1 VILPIGVYGCFVFGM
16 IVDGLDPEGG
26 YGSLIIIIGSILS
39 VLGGGLEVLR
49 DFKTTMKERREAVKA
64 LKAALNGEHVEYE
77 EDSEKDQFKFVQKE
91 CDRVFLAYDYD
102 GSEELGA
109 NELMDIVK
117 ALYPEIDHTT
127 RNMLITKARKAVDL
141 TAHEELGLSDFIQ
154 FVTKSW
160 ELTRMMLAPAASGR
174 QAFDRRSL
182 ARMDTAA
189 LKMPSA
195 GLPAPKGSTVPPASG
210 VPDEVNAQ
218 EEGAPVAALDALSS
232 PRSGVG
238 IVPFGTCGSE
248 AAASNGAEN
257 GPEKAAKDD
266 GTRRRHQ
273 TKTHRRRSTDKSR
286 APPVA
291 EMSAADRPD
300 PVMH

>member
-1 VILPIGVYGCFVFGM
+1 MHGTYAHAASTCLLCC
-16 IVDGLDPEGG
+16 
-26 YGSLIIIIGSILS
+26 
-39 VLGGGLEVLR
+39 R
-49 DFKTTMKERREAVKA
+49 NARHRRWPHRHA
-64 LKAALNGEHVEYE
+64 
-77 EDSEKDQFKFVQKE
+77 Q
-91 CDRVFLAYDYD
+91 
-102 GSEELGA
+102 
-109 NELMDIVK
+109 
-117 ALYPEIDHTT
+117 
-127 RNMLITKARKAVDL
+127 ARKAVDL
-141 TAHEELGLSDFIQ
+141 TAHAELGLSDFIQ

-195 GLPAPKGSTVPPASG
+195 GLPAPKGSAVPPASG
-210 VPDEVNAQ
+210 VPEEGKAQ
-218 EEGAPVAALDALSS
+218 EESAPVAALDALSS
-232 PRSGVG
+232 PRSGVD

-257 GPEKAAKDD
+257 GSEKAAKDD